1 MLDMRCVTTTLLC
14 CCNHVEARCVDKPL
28 AHSDYTDV
36 SDDQAP
42 LACLQESIP
51 DEGSPPL
58 PQLLAALRKGFSPYE
73 EKWNSLLREEPAE
86 AVSSVQADA
95 GEAASCSDLHEKC
108 PVWAAIV
115 SGPWSIRQ
123 TTLQLLAVACLPAH
137 HCKHFDNKSL
147 LHARLMYTDQC
158 QQCCGMQPPELR
170 EKSSAL
176 SCMCSSCLLGLHT
189 SPRAYHPHQQTSS
202 IPMLSVLCLSHSKS
216 QCMHMQGECEKNGE
230 YMVEGHTL
238 AGDPLPG
245 HCQLSCAVCTLQ
257 VPSGSCRLLCLLQS
271 NVGSDVRMKP

>member
-1 MLDMRCVTTTLLC
+1 MRCVTTTLLC
-14 CCNHVEARCVDKPL
+14 CCNDVEARCVDKPL

-86 AVSSVQADA
+86 AISSVQADA

-115 SGPWSIRQ
+115 SGPWSICQ

-137 HCKHFDNKSL
+137 HCKHFDNKNL
-147 LHARLMYTDQC
+147 LHARLLYTDQC
-158 QQCCGMQPPELR
+158 QQCCGMQSPQLR
-170 EKSSAL
+170 EENSAL
-176 SCMCSSCLLGLHT
+176 SCMCNSCLLGLCTHLPKHT
-189 SPRAYHPHQQTSS
+189 ILISRQAQYQCFLCYASLTASP
-202 IPMLSVLCLSHSKS
+202 
-216 QCMHMQGECEKNGE
+216 QCMYMQGECEKNGE

-245 HCQLSCAVCTLQ
+245 HCQLSCAVCTLH

-271 NVGSDVRMKP
+271 NVGSDVGMKP